1 MFELDFE
8 KGVNMAMILSNV
20 SEVKGVLWILSDV
33 SDTISVGEA
42 YNALADIER
51 LIVDGKL
58 GLISE

>member
-8 KGVNMAMILSNV
+8 KGVNMAMILANV

-33 SDTISVGEA
+33 SDTISVGDA

>member
-51 LIVDGKL
+51 LIVGGKL